1 MVIVAV
7 FALLAVIAL
16 LGLALGS
23 EDTRGSSTD
32 PRDDPRIWWAL
43 ARR

>member
-1 MVIVAV
+1 MVVVAV

-16 LGLALGS
+16 LALAASS
-23 EDTRGSSTD
+23 EDTRGPSTD
-32 PRDDPRIWWAL
+32 PRDDPRIWFTL